1 MVGKIETPMNQQESL
16 ITSEYAKKRTEKS
29 PNSKLNVITRAF
41 KDSKLSKII
50 EVNKLKILIMN
61 RSYREFQRL
70 VWVPYKRCDW
80 KLWNE
85 SLSYFKNHID
95 KLTKQNNTVTQ
106 TGSYLSNLHWNISM
120 INNGIWQIQNVT
132 DTINIQHNEAQYLA
146 THETMSLDE
155 YNRLFSWRENL
166 QQWQLW
172 DCYLVSS
179 INQLARAQHFDTL
192 MRTSIQ
198 RVKWK
203 DGSGSW
209 YQIKIPLWEPT
220 WRKILFKDS
229 ELSLAQIRW
238 NIWYKLLELAYA
250 KNKLRKNDKQGNM
263 YRPIT
268 SWELSKIE
276 WWRMKEVFESFLGK
290 NNIGFNTFW
299 DKNRKN
305 ALNTIPQ
312 TSKNQ
317 LTWFLK
323 NYTSSIW
330 NKFVSLSSIWWK
342 SDSDKYTI
350 GWKTMYHKH
359 AYALT
364 WVNKDSNWNIKSI
377 TVLNPRNKK
386 WDWKNYLNFTLD
398 EFFQAF
404 SFISCGK
411 IRTNTFLDS
420 KGVS

>member
-1 MVGKIETPMNQQESL
+1 MVGKIETQMNQQDSL

-29 PNSKLNVITRAF
+29 SNSKLNVITKAF

-50 EVNKLKILIMN
+50 EVNKLKVLIMN

-179 INQLARAQHFDTL
+179 INQLTRAQHFDTL

-198 RVKWK
+198 CVKWK

-404 SFISCGK
+404 SFISCG
-411 IRTNTFLDS
+411 
-420 KGVS
+420 